1 MVRQEEIRLSHRS
14 VPWCNQPRTQ
24 PKFKGP
30 GNQEIGKGM
39 TLVEAKGEQLRQ
51 HLVQQVSGII
61 EVVTTITN
69 ARQVRIAHR
78 YMFE

>member
-1 MVRQEEIRLSHRS
+1 
-14 VPWCNQPRTQ
+14 
-24 PKFKGP
+24 
-30 GNQEIGKGM
+30 M